1 MNALLSRQQGSAR
14 CARQA
19 QTETLS
25 AALLGFRLTGTVLLA
40 TLLMSGCDGLPFFG
54 SRYAYEVGYYEAG
67 KERWEIEG
75 DFAGL
80 DECRSSA
87 MAVYNLHAAQRPG
100 SVISWACL
108 KKRSDGGYESRHR

>member
-1 MNALLSRQQGSAR
+1 MAFSSFKLPCTAIL
-14 CARQA
+14 
-19 QTETLS
+19 
-25 AALLGFRLTGTVLLA
+25 AALVLT
-40 TLLMSGCDGLPFFG
+40 GCDGVPFFG

-75 DFAGL
+75 DFGNL
-80 DECRSSA
+80 DECKSSA

-108 KKRSDGGYESRHR
+108 KKNSDGGYESRHR

>member
-1 MNALLSRQQGSAR
+1 MKPLGIPRLSLPLALCIG
-14 CARQA
+14 
-19 QTETLS
+19 
-25 AALLGFRLTGTVLLA
+25 ALA
-40 TLLMSGCDGLPFFG
+40 GCDGLPFFG

-75 DFAGL
+75 DFASL

-87 MAVYNLHAAQRPG
+87 TAVYNLHAAQRPG

-108 KKRSDGGYESRHR
+108 KKNSDGGYESRHR